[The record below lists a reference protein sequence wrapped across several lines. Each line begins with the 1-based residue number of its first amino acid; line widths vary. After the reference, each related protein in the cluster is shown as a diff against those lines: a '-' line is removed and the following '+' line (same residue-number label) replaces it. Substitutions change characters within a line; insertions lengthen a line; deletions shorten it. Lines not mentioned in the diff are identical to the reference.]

1 MHQAPQGLGSLGDS
15 PGCGQGSP
23 PWLPL
28 QTCRSGGRSESPH
41 GRTAALPQPL
51 PATPSSKS
59 EASREV
65 PTCPQRPLHPKTHSR
80 WSPGLPNASCF
91 AVSFLLWAGGPRSL
105 RAHPRGRS
113 ISYCGLSFFPLKQK
127 PTVDAH
133 FLTQAGIL
141 RLAPHLGRVEGLCV
155 AGWLKHGTKGS
166 VSGMEMP
173 ASLGFR

>member
-1 MHQAPQGLGSLGDS
+1 MSPEASAPKDSLKMESRAPQ
-15 PGCGQGSP
+15 P
-23 PWLPL
+23 
-28 QTCRSGGRSESPH
+28 
-41 GRTAALPQPL
+41 
-51 PATPSSKS
+51 
-59 EASREV
+59 
-65 PTCPQRPLHPKTHSR
+65 
-80 WSPGLPNASCF
+80 SCF
-91 AVSFLLWAGGPRSL
+91 VVSFLLWAGGPRSL

-113 ISYCGLSFFPLKQK
+113 ISYCGLSFFALKQK